1 MEKNVIEPPKV
12 RCTMCEW
19 EGTDEDLMFGED
31 DRGYFHGCPHCHTD
45 AYLMD
50 AEE

>member
-1 MEKNVIEPPKV
+1 MSGKV

-19 EGTDEDLMFGED
+19 EGKDEDLEFGED
-31 DRGYFHGCPHCHTD
+31 DEGYFRGCPHCHTD

-50 AEE
+50 VEDEE